1 MSNKIEIREKF
12 KTLLIATGKS
22 TVTKTEIKDI
32 CSKLN
37 ISGAQWFTK
46 DIGNRV
52 GRGLYKVPNSS
63 SAPVAEMIDYNA
75 QVIPMPKQSE
85 VKSGN
90 RISNVVTDLE
100 TENLVPAVYK
110 NYVPFGNFD
119 DLLSI
124 IGSTSVKIV
133 DSSKIP
139 FV

>member
-1 MSNKIEIREKF
+1 MEGYIMSSKIEIREKF

-22 TVTKTEIKDI
+22 TVTKSEIKDI

-75 QVIPMPKQSE
+75 QVIPMPKQNE

-90 RISNVVTDLE
+90 RISNVTTDLE

-110 NYVPFGNFD
+110 NPSFPIYVPVWF
-119 DLLSI
+119 
-124 IGSTSVKIV
+124 TAEPTV
-133 DSSKIP
+133 
-139 FV
+139 